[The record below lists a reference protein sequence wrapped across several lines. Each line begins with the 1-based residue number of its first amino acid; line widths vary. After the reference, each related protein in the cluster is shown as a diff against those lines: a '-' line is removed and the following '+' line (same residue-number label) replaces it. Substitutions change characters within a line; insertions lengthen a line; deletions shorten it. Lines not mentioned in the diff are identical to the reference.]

1 MMENQ
6 QAGEWDELL
15 AGHVLGDLSPE
26 EIVKVKEHLAQNP
39 ELRTEIANLETT
51 LSLLPLSLP
60 QTTPSK
66 SIRENILQSAQVS
79 LISSPSLPIGKKPQI
94 WILLIVGLGAMAM
107 TVIGF
112 TNYRLQQKL
121 AVAETELSSYKD
133 AIALLRKPN
142 NRLLAIKSMKDQ
154 QQSSGS
160 LLIAPQEQTA
170 MLSLQNISPLPQ
182 GKVYRM
188 WAFVDGKKV
197 ACAEFIPNQEGKVF
211 LKLPLENWANTT
223 TIAVTIEPSAET
235 PEPTGET
242 VMMGGKLL

>member
-15 AGHVLGDLSPE
+15 AGYVLGDLSPE
-26 EIVKVKEHLAQNP
+26 EIVKVKEYLAQNP

>member
-15 AGHVLGDLSPE
+15 AGYVLGDLSPE

-170 MLSLQNISPLPQ
+170 RLSLQNISPLPQ

>member
-1 MMENQ
+1 MENQ

-15 AGHVLGDLSPE
+15 AGYVLGDLSPE

-39 ELRTEIANLETT
+39 ELRTEIANLEIT

-79 LISSPSLPIGKKPQI
+79 LISSPSLPIWKKPQI
-94 WILLIVGLGAMAM
+94 WMLLIVGLGAMAM

>member
-15 AGHVLGDLSPE
+15 AGYVLGDLSPE

>member
-1 MMENQ
+1 MENQ
-6 QAGEWDELL
+6 QAGDWDELL
-15 AGHVLGDLSPE
+15 AGYVLGDLSPE

-39 ELRTEIANLETT
+39 ELRTEITNLETT

-79 LISSPSLPIGKKPQI
+79 LISSPSLPIWKKPQI
-94 WILLIVGLGAMAM
+94 WILLIVGLGAVGM
-107 TVIGF
+107 TALGF

>member
-1 MMENQ
+1 MENQ

-15 AGHVLGDLSPE
+15 AGYVLGDLSSE

-39 ELRTEIANLETT
+39 ELRIEITNLEAT

-66 SIRENILQSAQVS
+66 GIRENILQSAQAS
-79 LISSPSLPIGKKPQI
+79 LISSPSLPIWKKPQM
-94 WILLIVGLGAMAM
+94 WIFLIVGLGAMGM
-107 TVIGF
+107 TTLGF
-112 TNYRLQQKL
+112 TNYRLQEKL

-170 MLSLQNISPLPQ
+170 MLSLQNVSALPR

-197 ACAEFIPNQEGKVF
+197 ACAEFKPNAEGKVF
-211 LKLPLENWANTT
+211 LKLPLENWAETST
-223 TIAVTIEPSAET
+223 VAVTIEPSAQT
-235 PEPTGET
+235 LEPTGET

>member
-15 AGHVLGDLSPE
+15 AGYVLGDLSPE

-39 ELRTEIANLETT
+39 ELRTEIANLEIT